1 MTILSHFKA
10 EGTFIE
16 LDYAQLEIRV
26 LALAT
31 GDKNLVEDLVSGRD
45 MHTYFASRIFNKDV
59 EEVSQAERKLA
70 KGFSFQL
77 QYGAGYRS
85 IAESWNVDTQ
95 LVKGFIKDYYDRYK
109 KVKKWQESWLKQAES
124 SFEYRGESS
133 KDSLSIPSYYVSNIW
148 GDKEAFFLLAD
159 QWNGEYKVSPTKV
172 KNYPIQGAG
181 ADIMI
186 MMLGVLDEDLS
197 RDFDGQVRML
207 NTVHD
212 SVLIEAPDT
221 LLEDAVQAAKQS
233 LESVPSELHKLFG
246 VESPVEF
253 PVDYSTGKT
262 LEEVKHA
269 A

>member
-1 MTILSHFKA
+1 MILSHFKT
-10 EGTFIE
+10 EDTFIE

-31 GDKNLVEDLVSGRD
+31 RDKNLVEDLVSGRD
-45 MHTYFASRIFNKDV
+45 MHTYFASRIFNKPVEDV
-59 EEVSQAERKLA
+59 TQPERKLA

-77 QYGAGYRS
+77 QYGAGFRS
-85 IAESWNVDTQ
+85 IAESWNVEPE
-95 LVKGFIKDYYDRYK
+95 LVKGFIRDYYTRYAQ
-109 KVKKWQESWLKQAES
+109 VKKWQAKSLKEAEASFSW
-124 SFEYRGESS
+124 RGEST
-133 KDSLSIPSYYVSNIW
+133 KDSLSIPSYYLSNIW

-159 QWNGEYKVSPTKV
+159 KWKGEYKVSPTKV

-186 MMLGVLDEDLS
+186 MMLGVLDQDLS
-197 RDFDGQVRML
+197 NSFDGRVRML

-212 SVLIEAPDT
+212 SVLLEAPNCLVDDVVHT
-221 LLEDAVQAAKQS
+221 AKKS
-233 LESVPSELHKLFG
+233 LESVPAALHKLFG

-253 PVDYSTGKT
+253 PVDYSVGKT
-262 LEEVKHA
+262 LAEVKQA